1 MNFNTVYNA
10 CMSKIASMEMEG
22 MYKSAGPNDGT
33 QSAQVG
39 TFNTNNTYAT
49 QLAANAQ
56 AKRKQLVQQA
66 RNTPNPKRPGVSPA
80 ERAVD
85 TEIILDRPLR
95 YGSDRFVNDWRL
107 MRTAPK
113 GSIITQAQLDAH
125 RQRHAGYQADSL
137 FEQGT
142 NQYDAAQQYLIER
155 GKENQQRYKDG
166 TLWKNEPTKVPMPK
180 VISKPEDIQALDYAG
195 YTMANNNRRRNPNTG
210 NA

>member
-39 TFNTNNTYAT
+39 TIREGNVYAD
-49 QLAANAQ
+49 QLARNAQ
-56 AKRKQLVQQA
+56 AKREQLVQQA
-66 RNTPNPKRPGVSPA
+66 RNTPNPKRPGTSPA
-80 ERAVD
+80 ERATD
-85 TEIILDRPLR
+85 MEIILDRPLR
-95 YGSDRFVNDWRL
+95 YGSNRFVNDWRL
-107 MRTAPK
+107 RTSAPA
-113 GSIITQAQLDAH
+113 GSVITQAQLDAH
-125 RQRHAGYQADSL
+125 RQRQAGYQADSL
-137 FEQGT
+137 FEPGT
-142 NQYDAAQQYLIER
+142 NQHDAAQQYLIER

-166 TLWKNEPTKVPMPK
+166 TLWKNEPSKVPMPK
-180 VISKPEDIQALDYAG
+180 VISKPEDVQALDYTG